1 MVDIDECSPVL
12 EPESVPA
19 HLGPSSIS
27 PDAWRRFEGATLAV
41 VNKIQ
46 PTVSSERLRAA
57 VIDYVQRLFRFH
69 AGCQVFPFGS
79 VPLKTYLPDGDIDLT
94 AFGSAVSDENLANE
108 VHAILESEEQR
119 KDCEF
124 EVKDVQYINA
134 EVKLVKCLV
143 QNIVVDIS
151 FNQIGGLCTL
161 CFLEK
166 VDKKFGKNHLFK
178 RSIMLIKDWCYYE
191 SRILG
196 AHHGLIST
204 YALETLVLY
213 IFHIFHKSLDGPLAV
228 LYRFLDY
235 YSKFDWDNKGI
246 SLFGPFSLSS
256 LPELVTDPPD
266 THDDGFLPREE
277 FLKEC
282 AETFSVPPR
291 NSEKYARVFP
301 RKFLNIV
308 DPLKQ
313 SNNLGR
319 SVNKGNFYRIRS
331 AFDFGARKLGKI
343 LQVPACSTVNEV
355 NQFFRNTLKRNRTG
369 LRPDVLVSSSDDG
382 LMIDH
387 VTNDSV
393 SRDLDVERVNKG
405 SSPLYSNSCGDLSNQ
420 FSNINISGS
429 NDHGSKKQKECN
441 YMAEHKEISC
451 VSGRLLDS
459 DATSHITTDSV
470 SMRNGGDSFEA
481 SLTASETCTLPSRRP
496 YCAPHHFYQS
506 ENGKKANVRDDTN
519 PSHNGMSTKRFT
531 SRSQHSFEDAKYRN
545 EFSESSSPLF
555 GHNAYSSAGLVDGL
569 TTSNS
574 IFTSENSQP
583 SSTTNDIVSDLT
595 GDFDTNVNNLRY
607 AQGCQQ
613 DNLTNQFYYQM
624 PAPPPTQY
632 QNTRPSNGHGR
643 KNPYGYGGTNGAV
656 PGLPY
661 SPSYFVLR
669 PFYHTDEHM
678 VMRARGTGT
687 YFPDP
692 NMRKDRP
699 PAGRGERGKNHFH
712 PNNYQKF
719 HHSGRTDMPADMIPS
734 EEFRHELPLQIY
746 VPGANDH
753 GIPSPLNI
761 PIPSPSSQSPR
772 DPLKV
777 PAHSPSS
784 QVRRDTFHGNGFMH
798 PQDSKL
804 EFGTLGTL
812 PLEVTPKG
820 HASRSDSA
828 SNNQASGPVSPMS
841 AAKNTGTGSNRMR
854 NGQPYRLKDSEDFP
868 PLSS

>member
-1 MVDIDECSPVL
+1 MVDIDECSPVP
-12 EPESVPA
+12 EPVPA
-19 HLGPSSIS
+19 HPDPSSIS

-41 VNKIQ
+41 VSKIQ

-94 AFGSAVSDENLANE
+94 TFGSAASDENLANE
-108 VHAILESEEQR
+108 VFVILESEERR
-119 KDCEF
+119 KDSEF

-134 EVKLVKCLV
+134 QVKLVKCLV

-166 VDKKFGKNHLFK
+166 VDNKFGKNHLFK

-246 SLFGPFSLSS
+246 SLFGPVSLSS

-266 THDDGFLPREE
+266 THDDDFLPREE

-282 AETFSVPPR
+282 AETFSVPLR
-291 NSEKYARVFP
+291 NSEKNARVFS

-308 DPLKQ
+308 DPLNQ

-319 SVNKGNFYRIRS
+319 SVSKGNFYRIRS
-331 AFDFGARKLGKI
+331 AFDFGARKLGRI
-343 LQVPACSTVNEV
+343 LQVPASSTVNEV
-355 NQFFRNTLKRNRTG
+355 NQFFRNTLKRNCTG
-369 LRPDVLVSSSDDG
+369 LRPDVLVSSSDDN
-382 LMIDH
+382 LMTDH
-387 VTNDSV
+387 GTNDSV
-393 SRDLDVERVNKG
+393 SWNLDVERVNNG
-405 SSPLYSNSCGDLSNQ
+405 SSPLYSNSCGNLSNQ
-420 FSNINISGS
+420 FSDINFSGS

-441 YMAEHKEISC
+441 YMAEHKEIKS
-451 VSGRLLDS
+451 VSGGLLDI
-459 DATSHITTDSV
+459 DATSHATTDSV
-470 SMRNGGDSFEA
+470 SMRNGGDFCEA
-481 SLTASETCTLPSRRP
+481 SPTASETCTLPSGRR
-496 YCAPHHFYQS
+496 YGAPHLFYQS
-506 ENGKKANVRDDTN
+506 ENGKKVDVTDDTN
-519 PSHNGMSTKRFT
+519 LSHRGMSTKRFT
-531 SRSQHSFEDAKYRN
+531 GRYHHSFEDAKYRN
-545 EFSESSSPLF
+545 EFSESSQLF
-555 GHNAYSSAGLVDGL
+555 EHNAYSSSAGLVDGL
-569 TTSNS
+569 ATSNS

-583 SSTTNDIVSDLT
+583 SGTTNDIVSDLT
-595 GDFDTNVNNLRY
+595 GDFDTNLNNLLY

-613 DNLTNQFYYQM
+613 DNPTNQFYYQM
-624 PAPPPTQY
+624 LPPPPAQY
-632 QNTRPSNGHGR
+632 RNTRPSNGHGR
-643 KNPYGYGGTNGAV
+643 NNPYGYSGTNGAV
-656 PGLPY
+656 PGPPY
-661 SPSYFVLR
+661 SPGYFMLR
-669 PFYHTDEHM
+669 PFYQTDEHM

-699 PAGRGERGKNHFH
+699 PAGRGERGRNHLH
-712 PNNYQKF
+712 PNNHQKF
-719 HHSGRTDMPADMIPS
+719 HHYGRTDMPADMIPL
-734 EEFRHELPLQIY
+734 EEFRHELPLQIC

-761 PIPSPSSQSPR
+761 PIPSPSSRSPR
-772 DPLKV
+772 DPLKEWS
-777 PAHSPSS
+777 AIPS
-784 QVRRDTFHGNGFMH
+784 
-798 PQDSKL
+798 
-804 EFGTLGTL
+804 E
-812 PLEVTPKG
+812 
-820 HASRSDSA
+820 
-828 SNNQASGPVSPMS
+828 
-841 AAKNTGTGSNRMR
+841 
-854 NGQPYRLKDSEDFP
+854 GQ
-868 PLSS
+868 